1 MEVKKT
7 MAIAFC
13 PDCEEPIRLSVQP
26 KVGQR
31 ITCRSCGAEL
41 EVIETSPLELDW
53 AYDGPVDDWADD
65 EEEEDEEWDDE
76 EEEWD
81 DAEDDW
87 DDEEDWEDDDDE

>member
-1 MEVKKT
+1 

-26 KVGQR
+26 RAGQR

-53 AYDGPVDDWADD
+53 AYDGPVDDWDD
-65 EEEEDEEWDDE
+65 EEEDEEWDDE

-81 DAEDDW
+81 D
-87 DDEEDWEDDDDE
+87 DDEEWGDEDEEWDDDDDE

>member
-1 MEVKKT
+1 

-13 PDCEEPIRLSVQP
+13 PDCEEPIHLSIQP

-53 AYDGPVDDWADD
+53 AYDGPVEDWDED

-76 EEEWD
+76 EEDEEWD
-81 DAEDDW
+81 DEEEEEW
-87 DDEEDWEDDDDE
+87 DDEEDWDDEDDDEG

>member
-1 MEVKKT
+1 

-13 PDCEEPIRLSVQP
+13 PDCEEPIRLSLQP

-53 AYDGPVDDWADD
+53 AYDGPVEDWD
-65 EEEEDEEWDDE
+65 EEEDDDDEWDDDEEWDDDDDWD
-76 EEEWD
+76 EEWD
-81 DAEDDW
+81 E
-87 DDEEDWEDDDDE
+87 EDDDEG

>member
-1 MEVKKT
+1 

-53 AYDGPVDDWADD
+53 AYDGPVEDWDD
-65 EEEEDEEWDDE
+65 EEEEDDWDDEDEEWDD
-76 EEEWD
+76 D
-81 DAEDDW
+81 DDW
-87 DDEEDWEDDDDE
+87 DDDEDDWEDDDDE